1 MKIRLLL
8 LLFLLDAFF
17 SESPKKHSGRL
28 IGRKLKKKKSLNS
41 RRKRDLADIK
51 GELIKLGTQHRH
63 IIHALEV
70 IGRQG
75 SNPPGS
81 GEPDD
86 GSGVGTGESGGSGDS
101 GKGFKLFLGN
111 HCKGSRQ

>member
-1 MKIRLLL
+1 MKIQFLL
-8 LLFLLDAFF
+8 LLFLLDAFL
-17 SESPKKHSGRL
+17 SQSLMKHS
-28 IGRKLKKKKSLNS
+28 GRKLKKKKSLNS

-51 GELIKLGTQHRH
+51 RELIKMGTQHRH

-86 GSGVGTGESGGSGDS
+86 GSGANGSGDS
-101 GKGFKLFLGN
+101 GE
-111 HCKGSRQ
+111 

>member
-17 SESPKKHSGRL
+17 SESPKKKKHSGRL
-28 IGRKLKKKKSLNS
+28 IGRKLKKKTSLNS
-41 RRKRDLADIK
+41 RRKRDLEDIK

-70 IGRQG
+70 IRIVGG
-75 SNPPGS
+75 PLGS

-101 GKGFKLFLGN
+101 GKGFKLF
-111 HCKGSRQ
+111 